1 MTTTRNTAQAGFTLI
16 ELMIVIAIIAILAAI
31 ALPAYQIYVAKSQVS
46 AGLAD
51 LRGGVVIFEEGIQN
65 GSNSGSPAN
74 ATEIG
79 LAVSTAR
86 CSSITPAGT
95 WSAANGQTITCILA
109 GNPNVAGQSLVLTR
123 DSEGRWSCS
132 STVTSLYRPNGCT
145 GP

>member
-1 MTTTRNTAQAGFTLI
+1 MSRPRPRQQGFTLI
-16 ELMIVIAIIAILAAI
+16 ELMIVVAIIAILASI
-31 ALPAYQIYVAKSQVS
+31 ALPAYQIYIAKSQMS

-65 GSNSGSPAN
+65 GEKTGSPAS

-86 CSSITPAGT
+86 CSSITPGGT
-95 WSAANGQTITCILA
+95 WTAPNGQTITCVLA
-109 GNPNVAGQSLVLTR
+109 GNPNVAGENLVMTR

-132 STVTSLYRPNGCT
+132 STVASLYRPNGCS

>member
-1 MTTTRNTAQAGFTLI
+1 MSRPRPRQQGFTLI
-16 ELMIVIAIIAILAAI
+16 ELMIVVAIIAILASI
-31 ALPAYQIYVAKSQVS
+31 ALPAYQVYVAKSQVS

-86 CSSITPAGT
+86 CSSISPGGT
-95 WSAANGQTITCILA
+95 WTATNGQTITCILA
-109 GNPNVAGQSLVLTR
+109 GNPSVAGESLVMTR
-123 DSEGRWSCS
+123 DSEGHWSCS

>member
-1 MTTTRNTAQAGFTLI
+1 MKTNRNTAQAGFTLI
-16 ELMIVIAIIAILAAI
+16 ELMIVVAIIAILAAI

-65 GSNSGSPAN
+65 GNNSGSPAS

-86 CSSITPAGT
+86 CSSITPAGA
-95 WSAANGQTITCILA
+95 WAAPNGQTITCILV
-109 GNPNVAGQSLVLTR
+109 GNPNVAGESLVLTR